1 MRAILAGLGW
11 QAGRAAPYA
20 SSHDDHHGIQRPTDS
35 ERDAAIEHFAAKL
48 RYETDP
54 TDVAAAVAAGDRFVL
69 VDTRG
74 HSSWHQGRARGAVHI
89 PRAEIAVRAAAE
101 IPLDTPVVVYCW
113 GPACNGATRSAIEFL
128 KLGYSVREMIGGF
141 EYWAREGLGVVDDHG
156 AGRDRAGPRSP
167 PRSTRPTATADPD
180 ICIQNDRMR
189 RHSGAESSVLYTKG
203 SESA

>member
-1 MRAILAGLGW
+1 MTTNT
-11 QAGRAAPYA
+11 AAPA
-20 SSHDDHHGIQRPTDS
+20 ATALTDA

-54 TDVAAAVAAGDRFVL
+54 SDVAAALAAGDRFVL

-89 PRAEIAVRAAAE
+89 PRAEVAARAAAE
-101 IPLDTPVVVYCW
+101 IPLGTPVVVYCW
-113 GPACNGATRSAIEFL
+113 GPACNGATRTAIEFL

-156 AGRDRAGPRSP
+156 PVDIAQDRLTSP
-167 PRSTRPTATADPD
+167 LGEADCD
-180 ICIQNDRMR
+180 C
-189 RHSGAESSVLYTKG
+189 
-203 SESA
+203 

>member
-1 MRAILAGLGW
+1 MTSTTSAPTE
-11 QAGRAAPYA
+11 AALTA
-20 SSHDDHHGIQRPTDS
+20 A

-54 TDVAAAVAAGDRFVL
+54 TDVSAALAAGDRFVL

-74 HSSWHQGRARGAVHI
+74 HASWHQGRARGAVHI

-101 IPLDTPVVVYCW
+101 IPIDNPVVVYCW

-128 KLGYSVREMIGGF
+128 RLGYAVREMIGGF

-156 AGRDRAGPRSP
+156 PVDIAQDRLTSALDEAGCD
-167 PRSTRPTATADPD
+167 
-180 ICIQNDRMR
+180 C
-189 RHSGAESSVLYTKG
+189 
-203 SESA
+203 

>member
-1 MRAILAGLGW
+1 MAGMRAILAGLRW
-11 QAGRAAPYA
+11 QAARVPPYRRGMTTTTT
-20 SSHDDHHGIQRPTDS
+20 SPGLTDS
-35 ERDAAIEHFAAKL
+35 ERAAAIEHFAAKL
-48 RYETDP
+48 RNETDP
-54 TDVAAAVAAGDRFVL
+54 SDVAAAMAAGDPFVL

-101 IPLDTPVVVYCW
+101 IPMDTPVVVYCW

-156 AGRDRAGPRSP
+156 PVDVAQDRLTSAIDEAGCD
-167 PRSTRPTATADPD
+167 
-180 ICIQNDRMR
+180 C
-189 RHSGAESSVLYTKG
+189 
-203 SESA
+203 